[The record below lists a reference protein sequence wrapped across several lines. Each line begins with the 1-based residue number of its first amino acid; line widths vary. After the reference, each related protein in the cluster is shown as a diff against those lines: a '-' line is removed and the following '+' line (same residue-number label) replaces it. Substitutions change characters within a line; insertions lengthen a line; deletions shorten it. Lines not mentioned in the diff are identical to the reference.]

1 MVYKLFRYPFDWLS
15 EFLFNDQ
22 FARKLHKSPKYFTEY
37 NFWSVKV
44 FSTHTNCSK
53 QLHIDDQQ
61 FWHLCSTKAVNM
73 SKLYWPQKERKKYL
87 PCCQSAVFIIFPQQS
102 LRFLQSFNSSGQL
115 YMHVAWSDLA
125 KVDTKNLRQQYDIVS
140 STIFTKPCAPHCP
153 YNYAVSLKRISLLTC
168 VYPFMWWHFFIAFIA
183 APTLLANENGK
194 ER

>member
-1 MVYKLFRYPFDWLS
+1 MTDFLSFCSMINLLENYTNLLNISQNTIFDLLKYFQHTQIALS
-15 EFLFNDQ
+15 NCILMTNNSDIY
-22 FARKLHKSPKYFTEY
+22 ALRKLSICP
-37 NFWSVKV
+37 NFIGLKKNGRNICLAVK
-44 FSTHTNCSK
+44 
-53 QLHIDDQQ
+53 
-61 FWHLCSTKAVNM
+61 
-73 SKLYWPQKERKKYL
+73 
-87 PCCQSAVFIIFPQQS
+87 SAVFIIFPQQS